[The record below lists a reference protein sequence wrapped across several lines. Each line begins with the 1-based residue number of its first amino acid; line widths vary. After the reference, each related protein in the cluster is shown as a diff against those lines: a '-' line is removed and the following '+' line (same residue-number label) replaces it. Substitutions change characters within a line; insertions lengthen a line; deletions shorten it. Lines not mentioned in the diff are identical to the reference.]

1 LGFAKVRN
9 RLNRGRRGG
18 ATSGLWEI
26 ARLVPRAG
34 WLPVLATAGCNV
46 LLGVLPVVFVVGT
59 SVMLGRVPAAVAAGT
74 GSAEWSAVVV
84 AFVVAAAAFTAQQAL
99 APVQSVA
106 GELVAR
112 RIDGMM
118 FDRLIAAALRG
129 PGIGPLEDQRVLGH
143 LSEAGHELEQGVHSP
158 GEACAGLL
166 HLIARTVHLAGY
178 VLVIGLAFSWAAG
191 AGLLIAVLALR
202 YGLRRG
208 LRKLPEVFLRLAPE
222 RRESRYL
229 RELAMRAGA
238 AKEIRVFGLLA
249 WLRERY
255 REAYLRWIGPM
266 WRERRRLMLWPHVR
280 CTIFALLVT
289 TAVLAAVSA
298 RGATEGADGAAAT
311 LTSLALV
318 CQAVV
323 NGLRL
328 GEFYPEADMQ
338 TLLGM
343 GAYRAI
349 RAFEDGV
356 GEHQA
361 AHVPEPG
368 VPGAPV
374 AEAPVPRREIRFDR
388 VSFRYPGRDRP
399 VFDDL
404 DLRIPAGAC
413 TAIVGL
419 NGAGKTTLVKL
430 LARLYEPTAGA
441 ITADGVPIRS
451 VAVDDWR
458 ARLAIVFQD
467 FNRYEMS
474 AADNIGMG
482 AVAHAAARERIRAA
496 AGDAGVRDVLQALP
510 HGLDTPLARHIANGT
525 ELSGGQWQR
534 VALARALFRLRHG
547 GGVLVLD
554 EPTAS
559 LDVRAEARFFEE
571 LVRLTEGVTTILI
584 SHRFSTVRH
593 ADHIVVLAGGRVRE
607 AGTHD
612 DLVRHGGRYAHLF
625 RLQAAR
631 FAADPPPRPAHD
643 NLVVP

>member
-1 LGFAKVRN
+1 LGCAKVRD
-9 RLNRGRRGG
+9 RLNRAPGG
-18 ATSGLWEI
+18 EATSGLWEI
-26 ARLVPRAG
+26 ARLVPQAG
-34 WLPVLATAGCNV
+34 WPPVLATIGCNV
-46 LLGVLPVVFVVGT
+46 LLGVLPVVFVVST

-99 APVQSVA
+99 APIQSVA

-166 HLIARTVHLAGY
+166 HLIARAVHLAGY
-178 VLVIGLAFSWAAG
+178 VVVVGAAFSWAAA

-280 CTIFALLVT
+280 STVFALLVT
-289 TAVLAAVSA
+289 AAVLAAVSA
-298 RGATEGADGAAAT
+298 RGAAGAAT
-311 LTSLALV
+311 LTGLALV

-349 RAFEDGV
+349 VAFEAGV
-356 GEHQA
+356 REHQA
-361 AHVPEPG
+361 AHADETVAAET
-368 VPGAPV
+368 VAAETDAPV

-388 VSFRYPGRDRP
+388 VAFRYPGRDRP

-430 LARLYEPTAGA
+430 LARLYEPTAGV

-474 AADNIGMG
+474 AADNIGLG
-482 AVAHAAARERIRAA
+482 AVAHAAARAQIRAA
-496 AGDAGVRDVLQALP
+496 AGDAGVLDVLQALP
-510 HGLDTPLARHIANGT
+510 HGLDTPLARHIANGV

-571 LVRLTEGVTTILI
+571 LVRLTAGVTTILI

-593 ADHIVVLAGGRVRE
+593 ADHIVVLADGRVRE

-612 DLVRHGGRYAHLF
+612 ELVRHGGRYAHLF

-631 FAADPPPRPAHD
+631 FAEDLGSLGGVR
-643 NLVVP
+643 